1 MRTVFIA
8 TDFSKAAV
16 NAAEYGA
23 TWADVFNAKIILFN
37 AYNVPLSLPDSWVAI
52 NPAEV
57 KSTAENYLK
66 EQADELKKI
75 TTQPIQIMAM
85 EGSPVD
91 MILEATKNIKNVTI
105 ILGIKEEGKG
115 VRKIFGSTITGLMKK
130 TKHPVLVVPESIIL
144 KSLHTI
150 ALALDKDYECSETSI
165 DTLKDMGKAFTSKVY
180 IVKVISSNTSYVKEL
195 SLRSNRLLNKFKPLD
210 IEYVF
215 PKSKDISKALHD
227 FLENH
232 EINLLAVIPRQHTFF
247 EKLFVKSET
256 KKLIFHTSIPLLLLP
271 EKNLR
276 SIKST
281 QKLQHQQ
288 I

>member
-23 TWADVFNAKIILFN
+23 TWADIFNAKIILFN